1 MDPIQEL
8 AITKWDN
15 VYHLFNMKVEEASPE
30 YSRVSMPIEPKACNG
45 MGFVHGGVLFALG
58 DIAFGAAGHADK
70 IKAVPMSVMAKR
82 YADGEI

>member
-58 DIAFGAAGHADK
+58 DIAFGAASNFGRHLRGLSHGLCLYRNKD
-70 IKAVPMSVMAKR
+70 
-82 YADGEI
+82 